1 MHDYVSECADD
12 TVVVYPAV
20 ELWRWGRV
28 AGVWLSAG
36 ADPTSPVPSDNCF
49 SKQAVVSWN
58 RHCSGRLR
66 ACVVMWIVSESG
78 DWCWVH
84 FCEYIINGTC
94 LCKMANIECHGLLFG
109 CIFHFPL
116 VRSAQGASICELLD
130 GSQARWSEPVLSS
143 RFGRDYRDVLIGR
156 GLIPGD

>member
-12 TVVVYPAV
+12 TGVVYPAV

-94 LCKMANIECHGLLFG
+94 LCKMANIANVTVFCLDAFSISLSCGLPREL
-109 CIFHFPL
+109 PYVNSWT
-116 VRSAQGASICELLD
+116 VRRQDGLNPYFRVASGGIT
-130 GSQARWSEPVLSS
+130 GT
-143 RFGRDYRDVLIGR
+143 F
-156 GLIPGD
+156 